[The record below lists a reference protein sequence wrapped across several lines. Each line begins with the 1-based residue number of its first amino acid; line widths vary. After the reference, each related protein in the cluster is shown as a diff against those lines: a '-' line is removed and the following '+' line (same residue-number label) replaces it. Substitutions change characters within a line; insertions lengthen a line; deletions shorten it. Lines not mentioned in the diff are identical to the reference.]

1 MNKRFLSVA
10 LAGMVMASIVA
21 CKSTSPTS
29 PTAPPPPV
37 ETVKATKESDEVVL
51 GGDPADTLMKA
62 GQKAP
67 DFTLTLKGGKQI
79 VLKEVLAKGKVLLVN
94 FWSVT

>member
-1 MNKRFLSVA
+1 MNRRFLSVA
-10 LAGMVMASIVA
+10 LAGMVMASMVA
-21 CKSTSPTS
+21 CKPTS

-51 GGDPADTLMKA
+51 GGDPADTLMKP

-79 VLKEVLAKGKVLLVN
+79 VLKEVLAKGRVLLVN